1 MNPADLDAG
10 YRAMAADAEREDE
23 AQAWC
28 KSMSPALAF
37 FCEQPL
43 LQFAVGRNS
52 AHRRSAVDGPGRH
65 CIVQLFRH

>member
-37 FCEQPL
+37 FCE
-43 LQFAVGRNS
+43 
-52 AHRRSAVDGPGRH
+52 
-65 CIVQLFRH
+65 